1 MKSSVVEAAKV
12 LLNWSGDDP
21 ERSGLERTPQ
31 RFAAA
36 WEEMLSGYGGNLD
49 DILQVFEERDCGDGM
64 ILQGSIPF
72 FSLCEHH
79 LLPFFGV
86 IHFAYLPKPNYKSG
100 EYSFTHIVGLSKI
113 PRLIEVFSR
122 RLQVQE
128 RLTNQ
133 IADAFFYHK
142 GLDPK
147 GCGCVIRARHLCME
161 MRGIQKIGTTTITSA
176 LRGLFLRDPEVRQEF
191 LAFVRSADE
200 GLKSI

>member
-1 MKSSVVEAAKV
+1 MKSSVVEAAEMLLKV
-12 LLNWSGDDP
+12 SGDDP
-21 ERSGLERTPQ
+21 RRTGLVRTPY
-31 RFAAA
+31 RFASA
-36 WEEMLSGYGGNLD
+36 WEELTSGYDGNLD

-64 ILQGSIPF
+64 IFQGSIPF

-86 IHFAYLPKPNYKSG
+86 IHFAYLPRLVHNV
-100 EYSFTHIVGLSKI
+100 EYSFTKIVGLSKI
-113 PRLIEVFSR
+113 PRLVDIFAR

-133 IADAFFYHK
+133 IVDAFFESRELEAR
-142 GLDPK
+142 G
-147 GCGCVIRARHLCME
+147 GGCVIRARHLCME

-176 LRGLFLRDPEVRQEF
+176 LRGLFLEDASVRQEF